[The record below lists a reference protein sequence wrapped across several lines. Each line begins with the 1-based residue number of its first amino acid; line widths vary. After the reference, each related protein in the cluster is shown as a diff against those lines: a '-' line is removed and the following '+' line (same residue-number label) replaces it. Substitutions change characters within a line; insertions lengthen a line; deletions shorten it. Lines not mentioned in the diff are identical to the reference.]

1 MDESSVRRSALPM
14 VVPKP
19 RSKGWALNLP
29 YFSVSVSV
37 STARRF
43 GFWNPLQS
51 ISVFLSMQRR
61 REAFCYARACFSSL
75 IESVLLS
82 LFQVYLCHFGKLH
95 GTRFAAVLARAA
107 FRS

>member
-1 MDESSVRRSALPM
+1 M

-19 RSKGWALNLP
+19 RSKGWALNFP

-51 ISVFLSMQRR
+51 ISVFLSMHGKR
-61 REAFCYARACFSSL
+61 REAFCYGRARFSLVFESDALPVTCCKVRRSAARLPGGLRPHAEAAL
-75 IESVLLS
+75 IPCLKD
-82 LFQVYLCHFGKLH
+82 LCGPP
-95 GTRFAAVLARAA
+95 
-107 FRS
+107 

>member
-1 MDESSVRRSALPM
+1 M

-51 ISVFLSMQRR
+51 ISVFLSM
-61 REAFCYARACFSSL
+61 
-75 IESVLLS
+75 
-82 LFQVYLCHFGKLH
+82 H
-95 GTRFAAVLARAA
+95 AVAKHSATVALVSPR
-107 FRS
+107 

>member
-1 MDESSVRRSALPM
+1 MDESKVRRNALPM

-51 ISVFLSMQRR
+51 ISVVLSMHGKR
-61 REAFCYARACFSSL
+61 REAFCYGRAVFSSL
-75 IESVLLS
+75 IESVLCCEPTQANSGLAWGTHT
-82 LFQVYLCHFGKLH
+82 FVYLL
-95 GTRFAAVLARAA
+95 
-107 FRS
+107 